1 MKEKKDIDMYLL
13 SFKIIITVSEEMYLN
28 SILMMMLILQRI
40 RFGRER

>member
-13 SFKIIITVSEEMYLN
+13 SSQIIIPVSEEMYLN